1 MIDALQG
8 QFGLLPKCLDQ
19 LRSSLHG
26 SQAPTCE
33 VADFSKVRW
42 TQVGDL
48 MLLQIGPDRL
58 DRIELGRV
66 RRQER
71 DGDASCFLYRSHE
84 SNEPLIS
91 RTFFALHGR
100 FLYMRF
106 VGK

>member
-1 MIDALQG
+1 MPGSASVVAAWIAGADVRSR
-8 QFGLLPKCLDQ
+8 GL
-19 LRSSLHG
+19 
-26 SQAPTCE
+26 
-33 VADFSKVRW
+33 SKVRW